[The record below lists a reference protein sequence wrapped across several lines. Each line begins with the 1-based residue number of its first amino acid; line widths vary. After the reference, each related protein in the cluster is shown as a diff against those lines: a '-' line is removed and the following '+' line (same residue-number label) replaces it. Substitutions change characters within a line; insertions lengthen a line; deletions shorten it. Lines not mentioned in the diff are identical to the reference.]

1 MEKKRWNIVN
11 QKQRWAKI
19 AKPQKLI
26 VKWGVYMS
34 QAKFLIN
41 AELKPAS
48 LAACTL
54 HGQQFAQSISSL
66 PWLIP
71 KDAILHLF
79 VHKHDGLIGVEE
91 MKNALSNHAI
101 SWMMMDDERSTWWQ
115 QGTGNDPG
123 TVVDKTCC
131 ILQGL
136 GRLCET
142 TLLSQLLRR

>member
-1 MEKKRWNIVN
+1 
-11 QKQRWAKI
+11 
-19 AKPQKLI
+19 
-26 VKWGVYMS
+26 MS

-66 PWLIP
+66 TGLIP
-71 KDAILHLF
+71 KDAILHLLI
-79 VHKHDGLIGVEE
+79 HKHDGLIGVEE

-115 QGTGNDPG
+115 QGTRNHRGQSWYIAFMCNYITKAVSIFG
-123 TVVDKTCC
+123 QTLSTEHVVPA
-131 ILQGL
+131 LFP
-136 GRLCET
+136 
-142 TLLSQLLRR
+142 

>member
-1 MEKKRWNIVN
+1 
-11 QKQRWAKI
+11 
-19 AKPQKLI
+19 
-26 VKWGVYMS
+26 MS

-66 PWLIP
+66 TGLIP
-71 KDAILHLF
+71 KDAILHLLI
-79 VHKHDGLIGVEE
+79 HKHDGLIGVEE

-115 QGTGNDPG
+115 QGTRNHRGQSWIRN
-123 TVVDKTCC
+123 VVYCK
-131 ILQGL
+131 GW
-136 GRLCET
+136 GVYV
-142 TLLSQLLRR
+142 QLHY